1 MRVATD
7 GYIDLRDPR
16 RVKTPGFHDH
26 GVEPVPEAEAV
37 AFLLSHSFRGHRR
50 IVRPLSLQDRKR
62 IRLALWADS
71 VSERMSLVDRVWRTI
86 TEAVPMSMSTHRP
99 QLLQLVRY
107 GEWVYPLYAD
117 GDVTRVIPVSGT
129 PFADVVEEQ
138 VVVEFDLER
147 KTA

>member
-16 RVKTPGFHDH
+16 RVKTPGNHDH

-50 IVRPLSLQDRKR
+50 IVRPLSVQDRKR

-71 VSERMSLVDRVWRTI
+71 VSERMGLVDRVWRSI
-86 TEAVPMSMSTHRP
+86 TEGVVLPAQVKGPHLI
-99 QLLQLVRY
+99 QLIRY

-117 GDVTRVIPVSGT
+117 GDVTRVIPLAGT
-129 PFADVVEEQ
+129 PFAEIPEQ
-138 VVVEFDLER
+138 VVVEFDFER
-147 KTA
+147 KSA